1 MNHPTEIF
9 WRQYAL
15 TDELT
20 HAERATAEEHLYQ
33 CETCLALYIR
43 LLEEA
48 EDTPQLSKEGEVAL
62 TAALRGHRDVQ
73 KTGDRRRRRPTG
85 RERRRAL
92 VHYVIAASL
101 TLVFLSS
108 GLLQDYLDHTVQ
120 PANLIQ
126 GTEQVENEQTI
137 TSRLMERTTDLLR
150 AWKPSAD
157 EADRY

>member
-1 MNHPTEIF
+1 MKHPTETF
-9 WRQYAL
+9 WQQYAL
-15 TDELT
+15 KDELT
-20 HAERATAEEHLYQ
+20 PVERESAEEHLYQ
-33 CETCLALYIR
+33 CEICLTLYIK
-43 LLEEA
+43 LLEKA
-48 EDTPQLSKEGEVAL
+48 EDTPQLSKEGEASL

-108 GLLQDYLDHTVQ
+108 GILQDYLDHTVHHGQ
-120 PANLIQ
+120 PAQ
-126 GTEQVENEQTI
+126 GTEQGENEQTI

-157 EADRY
+157 EADQY